1 MNHLEK
7 ILSMQLSR
15 LNNLKLLYPL
25 DLLKEKIKSYNNFIN
40 FKEKLKN
47 EKNKVSVVAE
57 MKKAS
62 PSAGIIIEDYKP
74 TEIAENYLNN
84 GASCL
89 SILTEEKFFKGKL
102 EHIEEVK
109 KKAKLPVLMKDFFTD
124 VYQVYLAKA
133 FGADCILIIL
143 SSIHGSAVDQIY
155 EKANELNLTTIV
167 EVHNEDEAKK
177 ALKYK
182 EAIIGI
188 NNRDL
193 TTLKTDINTTYK
205 LYEILSDHKQPLIS
219 ESGIKSEEEVKAIVK
234 KTKIN
239 NFLIGE
245 SLLKDVSKNSTL
257 LKRISQITI

>member
-109 KKAKLPVLMKDFFTD
+109 KKAKLHSSNLIQSV
-124 VYQVYLAKA
+124 AKA
-133 FGADCILIIL
+133 
-143 SSIHGSAVDQIY
+143 SYKSVVD
-155 EKANELNLTTIV
+155 
-167 EVHNEDEAKK
+167 D
-177 ALKYK
+177 
-182 EAIIGI
+182 
-188 NNRDL
+188 
-193 TTLKTDINTTYK
+193 
-205 LYEILSDHKQPLIS
+205 
-219 ESGIKSEEEVKAIVK
+219 
-234 KTKIN
+234 
-239 NFLIGE
+239 
-245 SLLKDVSKNSTL
+245 
-257 LKRISQITI
+257 